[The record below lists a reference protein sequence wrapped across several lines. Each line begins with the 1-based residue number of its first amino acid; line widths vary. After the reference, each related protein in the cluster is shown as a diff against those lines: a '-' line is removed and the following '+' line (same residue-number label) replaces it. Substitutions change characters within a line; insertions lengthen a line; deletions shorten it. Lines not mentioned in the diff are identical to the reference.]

1 MGNNARPMRL
11 LLTVSYDG
19 TNYVGW
25 QYQENGPS
33 IQQALEDALE
43 KALGRF
49 SRVTGASR
57 TDAGVHAL
65 GQRAHVDVCASIPPE
80 KYPFVLNRYLP
91 EDIRVTETRQVQ
103 DDFHARFMAA
113 GKMYTYRIHNAPH
126 ASAIL
131 RNCTAHVPVTLDIEA
146 MRHCPGALIGTH
158 DFAAF
163 AAAGGQAKT
172 TVRTIDF
179 FDIARNGE
187 EITLRVHGNGFL
199 YNMVRI
205 IAGTL
210 IDVGHGRLDV
220 GCMARAIESK
230 NRLDLGVTAPACGL
244 ELTRVEYDF
253 EREEGSRA

>member
-33 IQQALEDALE
+33 IQQALEEAME

-91 EDIRVTETRQVQ
+91 ADIRV
-103 DDFHARFMAA
+103 
-113 GKMYTYRIHNAPH
+113 
-126 ASAIL
+126 
-131 RNCTAHVPVTLDIEA
+131 
-146 MRHCPGALIGTH
+146 
-158 DFAAF
+158 
-163 AAAGGQAKT
+163 
-172 TVRTIDF
+172 
-179 FDIARNGE
+179 
-187 EITLRVHGNGFL
+187 
-199 YNMVRI
+199 
-205 IAGTL
+205 
-210 IDVGHGRLDV
+210 
-220 GCMARAIESK
+220 
-230 NRLDLGVTAPACGL
+230 
-244 ELTRVEYDF
+244 
-253 EREEGSRA
+253 